1 MKINCLIIDDEPF
14 ARQGMEEYINDI
26 SFLNI
31 VGKCEN
37 ALKAHEALT
46 VGNVDLMFLDIQM
59 PRLTGLD
66 FLKNLKNPPMAI
78 LTTAYPQYALESFA
92 LDVLDYLVKPI
103 PFDRFLKA
111 VNKAKELFDL
121 KQNAQN
127 EPIIAS
133 NTSILPENTEGGVLP
148 NYFFVKT
155 ENKYEKIF
163 FDDILYVEAL
173 QNYVTIHCKK
183 ERITTYLTFKAIEE
197 YLPVDQFLKVQKS
210 FILSLPKIDSI
221 EGSDI
226 RIGAHR
232 IPISRQFKDAVL
244 ETILKGKLL
253 IRK

>member
-121 KQNAQN
+121 KNKAQN
-127 EPIIAS
+127 EPIVQNMPVSA
-133 NTSILPENTEGGVLP
+133 ENTEGG
-148 NYFFVKT
+148 YFFVKT

-210 FILSLPKIDSI
+210 FIVSLPKIDSI

-232 IPISRQFKDAVL
+232 IPISRQFKDAIL

>member
-66 FLKNLKNPPMAI
+66 FLKNLKNPPMTI

-121 KQNAQN
+121 KNKAQN
-127 EPIIAS
+127 EPIVQNMLISA
-133 NTSILPENTEGGVLP
+133 ENTEGG
-148 NYFFVKT
+148 YFFVKN

-210 FILSLPKIDSI
+210 FIVSLPKIDSI
-221 EGSDI
+221 EGSEI

-232 IPISRQFKDAVL
+232 VPISRQFKDAVL
-244 ETILKGKLL
+244 EKILKGKLL

>member
-14 ARQGMEEYINDI
+14 ARQGMEEYISDI

-121 KQNAQN
+121 KNKAQN
-127 EPIIAS
+127 EPIVQNMLISA
-133 NTSILPENTEGGVLP
+133 ENTEGG
-148 NYFFVKT
+148 YFFVKN

-210 FILSLPKIDSI
+210 FIVSLPKIDSI
-221 EGSDI
+221 EGSEI

-232 IPISRQFKDAVL
+232 VPISRQFKDAVL
-244 ETILKGKLL
+244 EKILKGKLL